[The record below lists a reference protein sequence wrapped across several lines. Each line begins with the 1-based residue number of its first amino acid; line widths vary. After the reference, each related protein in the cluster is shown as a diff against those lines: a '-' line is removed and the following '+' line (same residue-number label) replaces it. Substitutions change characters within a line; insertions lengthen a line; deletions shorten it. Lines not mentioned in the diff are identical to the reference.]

1 MALHKPLESAREA
14 ALKSVDG
21 HLQPQALGEGKR
33 DAASEAGV
41 DAADT
46 LLEEVLR
53 ELRDFVAVLDS
64 LRRQHL
70 DVGLAAEAHHP
81 LGGEGNRMQAAAVG
95 ELDSCSCLIHTWPR
109 IKRIEATNHELAR
122 NDVATGCFHD
132 LLHWSASI
140 MRH

>member
-1 MALHKPLESAREA
+1 MALHKLLESAREA
-14 ALKSVDG
+14 ALKSVDR

-70 DVGLAAEAHHP
+70 DLSTFLSQAEHFNARHN
-81 LGGEGNRMQAAAVG
+81 GR
-95 ELDSCSCLIHTWPR
+95 PR
-109 IKRIEATNHELAR
+109 EWHGKHGVI
-122 NDVATGCFHD
+122 
-132 LLHWSASI
+132 
-140 MRH
+140 